1 MKFIGHN
8 IVAITLSVTFS
19 VFVSLVPAEG
29 RAVYAAAGLGIDGIT
44 VGYSTKNSV
53 TSKYGDDYVLIEHD
67 HYSYEIRYRNTGM
80 SFWYRYED
88 PEQRIF
94 SIALRPESRAFTG
107 RGIVVGRSSLKDV
120 FNAYGKSD
128 PSTTNTAETWFF
140 EYQGIKFHIE
150 YKSSDKPLVPEK
162 LIKRR
167 VIEIEIVA
175 MDPELR
181 LAK

>member
-1 MKFIGHN
+1 MKIIGHN
-8 IVAITLSVTFS
+8 IVAITLSVTLS
-19 VFVSLVPAEG
+19 VFVNLVQTED
-29 RAVYAAAGLGIDGIT
+29 RAVYVAAGLGIDGIT

-53 TSKYGDDYVLIEHD
+53 TSKYGDDYVLIEHN
-67 HYSYEIRYRNTGM
+67 HYSYEIRYRDTGM

-88 PEQRIF
+88 PEQKIF

-120 FNAYGKSD
+120 FNAYGKSEFH
-128 PSTTNTAETWFF
+128 TTSAEETWFF

-150 YKSSDKPLVPEK
+150 YKSSDKSLVPEK

-175 MDPELR
+175 MDPEL
-181 LAK
+181 LIG